1 MRLGLIG
8 PAHDGDDDALERAVL
23 FLSKDLGVQRAVYL
37 GVDQALDR
45 VVSTLAERLVMD
57 HPGDAAVWPRAADR
71 CADGD
76 PAEIDHF
83 IKVERERLKLMVF
96 GALPSE
102 ETRLVE
108 LLSGKVAVMIYDK
121 ALLDEDDIASATL
134 IVFGKSPEPLI
145 KPIGSRWFLSP
156 GPLDAYGI
164 MLLEDSDEGI
174 KLTLFDNDC
183 NVVRNDRL
191 LSMQSMLPQ
200 AMR

>member
-8 PAHDGDDDALERAVL
+8 PAHDGDDALERAVQ
-23 FLSKDLGVQRAVYL
+23 FLSKQEGVQRAIYL

-45 VVSTLAERLVMD
+45 VVSTLAERLVND
-57 HPGDAAVWPRAADR
+57 NPGDAFVWPRAADR

-76 PAEIDHF
+76 PGEIDAF
-83 IKVERERLKLMVF
+83 IRAERERLSLMVF
-96 GALPSE
+96 SALPSE

-121 ALLDEDDIASATL
+121 ARLDEDDIASATL

-183 NVVRNDRL
+183 NVVRSDRL

>member
-8 PAHDGDDDALERAVL
+8 PAHDGDEALERAVH
-23 FLSKDLGVQRAVYL
+23 FLSKEKGVQRAVYL

-45 VVSTLAERLVMD
+45 VVSTLAARLVND
-57 HPGDAAVWPRAADR
+57 DPEDAAVWPRAADR

-76 PAEIDHF
+76 PAEIDAF
-83 IKVERERLKLMVF
+83 IRAERERLSLMVF
-96 GALPSE
+96 GALPSA

-121 ALLDEDDIASATL
+121 ARLDEDDIASATL

-164 MLLEDSDEGI
+164 MLLEDSDVGI
-174 KLTLFDNDC
+174 KLTLFDNEC
-183 NVVRNDRL
+183 NVVRTDRL